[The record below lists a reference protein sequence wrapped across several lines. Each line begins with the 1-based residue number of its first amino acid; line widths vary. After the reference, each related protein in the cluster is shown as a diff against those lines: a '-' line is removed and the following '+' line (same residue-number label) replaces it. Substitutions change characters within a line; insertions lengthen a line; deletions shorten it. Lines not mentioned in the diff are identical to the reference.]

1 MTAARATQRRC
12 ATALLAA
19 LVAFAAGAAAQP
31 DATPSPSAT
40 PISSASPASPS
51 PLPSGGL
58 PLPPVSSPVATY
70 GPIPLATQTPAPVT
84 LAAASYIVPLGHIAR
99 IPVVSPPSG
108 ILTLTLSDPN
118 VASAVFNGIDRTID
132 ATGLHPGTAAL
143 TASDQYGQTATV
155 SITVQPYAGRAA
167 SSTQV
172 TITGD
177 PASAD
182 FVAEMAAQA
191 ALRVAYPVQGA
202 TVAAPSIGVADAHT
216 LEADNTTVVHVPVSM
231 TGAGLY
237 PYAQT
242 VAVSVV
248 NLAQPHVDPKFL
260 LVSDFPETITED
272 GTLFYADVNY
282 DEPARLL
289 YYHYADR
296 GAPLRRVTVKV
307 QNNGLVSSL
316 IQLTA
321 GIAGPDPNVLAV
333 GHASTLR
340 FLKQEANDEGQIFE
354 IPPHATLNVIEQL
367 LPPVSLVSGL
377 MAVRVVEGDGVRI
390 AVVVQDASDSPV
402 EPISDTLLSSV
413 VHHSRGVYEVPD
425 FSYDE
430 AYTVGDDPTVLHI
443 GKLPLPNLVQGE
455 VLGGDYGVKQS
466 ATVTLL
472 NTGDADANVGMWLQP
487 RGGRATA
494 TFIID
499 GDLVEMKATDP
510 GRFALVRTF
519 PVPAHGFRRVEIV
532 TMPEGG
538 SSYPVNVL
546 FSSNAPN

>member
-1 MTAARATQRRC
+1 MTGGLGATQKRC

-19 LVAFAAGAAAQP
+19 LAALAVLAATDPP
-31 DATPSPSAT
+31 DASP
-40 PISSASPASPS
+40 SPS
-51 PLPSGGL
+51 PLPSASAVSPSPVASGL
-58 PLPPVSSPVATY
+58 PLPPVSSPAATY
-70 GPIPLATQTPAPVT
+70 GPYPAATPTPPPISLALST
-84 LAAASYIVPLGHIAR
+84 LTVPLGHVGR
-99 IPVVSPPSG
+99 ISVVSPPSG
-108 ILTLTLSDPN
+108 ILTMSVSDAS
-118 VASAVFNGIDRTID
+118 VAQAVFNGIDRTVDI
-132 ATGLHPGTAAL
+132 TGLHPGTATV
-143 TASDQYGQTATV
+143 TAQDQYGQTATV
-155 SITVQPYAGRAA
+155 AVTVQPYAGKA
-167 SSTQV
+167 SSSTSV

-182 FVAEMAAQA
+182 FVAQMAAEA
-191 ALRVAYPVQGA
+191 ALRVTYPVQGA
-202 TVAAPSIGVADAHT
+202 TVSAPATSVADAHSI
-216 LEADNTTVVHVPVSM
+216 EADNTAVVHVPVSI
-231 TGAGLY
+231 TGPGLF
-237 PYAQT
+237 PYNQT
-242 VAVSVV
+242 IAVAVT

-260 LVSDFPETITED
+260 LVSDFPETITEN
-272 GTLFYADVNY
+272 GTLFYADVNF

-321 GIAGPDPNVLAV
+321 GVAGPDPNILAV

-340 FLKQEANDEGQIFE
+340 FLEQEANGEGEIFE
-354 IPPHATLNVIEQL
+354 VPPHTTINVVEQL

-377 MAVRVVEGDGVRI
+377 MEVRVVDGDGVRI

-402 EPISDTLLSSV
+402 EPISDTLLSSAV
-413 VHHSRGVYEVPD
+413 RHARGVYEVPD

-443 GKLPLPNLVQGE
+443 GKLPLPNLVEGE

-466 ATVTLL
+466 ASVTLL
-472 NTGDADANVGMWLQP
+472 NTGDSDASVGMWLEP

-494 TFIID
+494 TFLID
-499 GDLVEMKATDP
+499 GEIVEMKATDP
-510 GRFALVRTF
+510 NRFALIRSF
-519 PVPAHGFRRVEIV
+519 SVPARGFKRVEIV

>member
-1 MTAARATQRRC
+1 
-12 ATALLAA
+12 
-19 LVAFAAGAAAQP
+19 VP
-31 DATPSPSAT
+31 
-40 PISSASPASPS
+40 
-51 PLPSGGL
+51 
-58 PLPPVSSPVATY
+58 
-70 GPIPLATQTPAPVT
+70 QTPAPVT
-84 LAAASYIVPLGHIAR
+84 LGSASSTLPLGHIAR
-99 IPVVSPPSG
+99 ILVVSPPSG
-108 ILTLTLSDPN
+108 ILTLTVSDPN
-118 VASAVFNGIDRTID
+118 VASAIFNGIDRTID
-132 ATGLHPGTAAL
+132 VTGLHPGTATI
-143 TASDQYGQTATV
+143 TASDRYGQTATLSV
-155 SITVQPYAGRAA
+155 TVQPYAGKAA
-167 SSTQV
+167 PSTSV
-172 TITGD
+172 TITGN

-182 FVAEMAAQA
+182 FVADMAAQA
-191 ALRVAYPVQGA
+191 ALRVTYPIQGGRVSAPA
-202 TVAAPSIGVADAHT
+202 TGVADART
-216 LEADNTTVVHVPVSM
+216 LEADNTAVVHVPVSI

-237 PYAQT
+237 PYNQT

-260 LVSDFPETITED
+260 LVSDVPETITEN

-321 GIAGPDPNVLAV
+321 GVAGPDPNVLAV
-333 GHASTLR
+333 GHASTMR
-340 FLKQEANDEGQIFE
+340 FLKQEANGEGQIFE
-354 IPPHATLNVIEQL
+354 VPPHATLNVIEQL

-377 MAVRVVEGDGVRI
+377 MEVRVVEGDGVRI

-402 EPISDTLLSSV
+402 EPISETLLSSAV
-413 VHHSRGVYEVPD
+413 RHSRGVYEVPD

-472 NTGDADANVGMWLQP
+472 NTGDMGASVGMWIQP

-494 TFIID
+494 TFLID
-499 GDLVEMKATDP
+499 GELVEMKATDP

-519 PVPAHGFRRVEIV
+519 PVPARGFRRVEIV

-538 SSYPVNVL
+538 SSYPANVL